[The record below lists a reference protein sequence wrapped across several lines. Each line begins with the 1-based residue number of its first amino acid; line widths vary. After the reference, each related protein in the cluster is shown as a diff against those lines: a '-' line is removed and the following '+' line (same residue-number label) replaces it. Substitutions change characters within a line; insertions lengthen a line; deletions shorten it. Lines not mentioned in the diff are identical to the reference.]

1 MGQISERL
9 FINGLSVL
17 PKNAMSRAVG
27 GLAHLR
33 LPAPLSTSS
42 IRSFVKLYNINSN
55 EAECDLESYHSIGD
69 FFARRLKMGSRVIDH
84 RPGHVVSP
92 ADGRIL
98 NCGRIENGTII
109 QAKGRDFSVSDLL
122 GSQKD
127 ATRFDGGSWVTVYL
141 SPKDYHRVH
150 HPVEG
155 QIKRARYLPGRLWP
169 VNQAAVNH
177 VDRLFCVNERLAT
190 FVDTPI
196 GMVTTV
202 MVGATSVGH
211 ITVRFDE
218 DLQTNKNSRG
228 GDYHYPEG
236 PRVARGDELGTFHLG
251 STAIVLIESKEVVLD
266 NLEPGQPVRMGGSLG
281 RLGQKKGR

>member
-9 FINGLSVL
+9 LISGLSVL
-17 PKNAMSRAVG
+17 PKNAMSKAVG

-33 LPAPLSTSS
+33 LPGPLSNSS
-42 IRSFVKLYNINSN
+42 IRAFVKMYDIKTS
-55 EAECDLESYHSIGD
+55 EAECELESYRSIGD
-69 FFARRLKMGSRVIDH
+69 FFTRRLKMGSRVIDH

-92 ADGRIL
+92 ADGKVL
-98 NCGRIENGTII
+98 NSGRIHNGTII
-109 QAKGRDFSVSDLL
+109 QAKGRAFTVADLL
-122 GSQKD
+122 GSESD
-127 ATRFDGGSWVTVYL
+127 ADRFEGGSWVTVYL

-155 QIKRARYLPGRLWP
+155 RITLARYLPGRLWP

-190 FVDTPI
+190 FVETPL
-196 GMVTTV
+196 GLVTTV

-228 GDYHYPEG
+228 GDYHYPNG
-236 PRVARGDELGTFHLG
+236 PKVARGDELGTFHLG
-251 STAIVLIESKEVVLD
+251 STAIVLVESKDVLLD
-266 NLEPGQPVRMGGSLG
+266 ELEPGQPVRMGCSLG
-281 RLGQKKGR
+281 RLEKKKGR

>member
-9 FINGLSVL
+9 LISGLSVL
-17 PKNAMSRAVG
+17 PKNAMSKAVG

-33 LPAPLSTSS
+33 LPGPLSNSS
-42 IRSFVKLYNINSN
+42 IRAFVKMYDIKTS
-55 EAECDLESYHSIGD
+55 EAECELESYRSIGD
-69 FFARRLKMGSRVIDH
+69 FFTRRLKMGSRVIDH

-92 ADGRIL
+92 ADGKIL
-98 NCGRIENGTII
+98 NSGRIHNGTII
-109 QAKGRDFSVSDLL
+109 QAKGRAFTVADLL
-122 GSQKD
+122 GSESD
-127 ATRFDGGSWVTVYL
+127 ADRFEGGSWVTVYL

-155 QIKRARYLPGRLWP
+155 QITLARYLPGRLWP

-190 FVDTPI
+190 FVETPL
-196 GMVTTV
+196 GLVTTV

-228 GDYHYPEG
+228 GDYHYPNG
-236 PRVARGDELGTFHLG
+236 PKVARGDELGTFHLG
-251 STAIVLIESKEVVLD
+251 STAIVLVESKDVLLD
-266 NLEPGQPVRMGGSLG
+266 ELEPGQPVRMGCSLG
-281 RLGQKKGR
+281 RLDKKKGR

>member
-1 MGQISERL
+1 MGQIRERL
-9 FINGLSVL
+9 LISGLSVL

-42 IRSFVKLYNINSN
+42 IRSFVRLYGINTN
-55 EAECDLESYHSIGD
+55 EAECELDAYGSIGD
-69 FFARRLKMGSRVIDH
+69 FFARRLKMGSRVVDH
-84 RPGHVVSP
+84 RPGHIVSP
-92 ADGRIL
+92 ADGKIL

-122 GSQKD
+122 GSEKET
-127 ATRFDGGSWVTVYL
+127 ARFDGGCWVTVYL

-155 QIKRARYLPGRLWP
+155 QIKLARYLPGRLWP

-190 FVDTPI
+190 FVETHM
-196 GMVTTV
+196 GLVTTV

-236 PRVARGDELGTFHLG
+236 PKVARGDELGTFHLG
-251 STAIVLIESKEVVLD
+251 STAIVLIESKDVVLD
-266 NLEPGQPVRMGGSLG
+266 DLEPGRPVRMGDSIG
-281 RLGQKKGR
+281 RLAKKKGR